1 MRRFLLRPATAA
13 ALLAA
18 VAITLPA
25 AQAASIDPPDPGQP
39 PYVLITALDGDP
51 DTTTSLVVQLHLNWP
66 VGAEQV
72 LVTNGDGL
80 ATTLALNASLMDWQ
94 LLPLEAGAAAS
105 TRTVTVTYR
114 GPAIA
119 DATVADSIVLDSQP
133 PRLPLQRLYA
143 NGKGWFLAMKAQDR
157 GTGVQGI
164 ALLGSSGQ
172 PITGTVVCS
181 ASACPADAFKTFFT
195 ASARPRLARVTDA
208 AGNSKAVT
216 LVRRETTCHRERGSY
231 PVFRGLRGGYDCFA
245 EGARCSK
252 SDSHYWHESAY
263 ARCRQGRVKII
274 GS

>member
-1 MRRFLLRPATAA
+1 MRLLVRPATAL

-18 VAITLPA
+18 VAISPPA

-39 PYVLITALDGDP
+39 PYVVITALDGKP

-66 VGAEQV
+66 AGAEQV

-80 ATTLALNASLMDWQ
+80 VTTLTLNAPVVDWQ
-94 LLPLEAGAAAS
+94 LLPLAADTAAD

-119 DATVADSIVLDSQP
+119 DATVADDIVLDSQP

-143 NGKGWFLAMKAQDR
+143 NGKGWFLALKAQDR

-181 ASACPADAFKTFFT
+181 SSACPADAFKTFFT
-195 ASARPRLARVTDA
+195 ASARPRLVRVTDA
-208 AGNSKAVT
+208 AGSSKALT
-216 LVRRETTCHRERGSY
+216 LVRRETTCHRDRGSY
-231 PVFRGLRGGYDCFA
+231 PVFRGLRGSYDCFA

-252 SDSHYWHESAY
+252 SDSHYWRESAY
-263 ARCRQGRVKII
+263 ARCRQGRVQII
-274 GS
+274 GA